1 MTFHGYH
8 AEQPDRVL
16 SSGSTVLTT
25 SADPVGAPIFY
36 RDVPLMP
43 AETERGVIKPLAQN
57 AVPLIAWR
65 LRDIGQESSR
75 VMLRDMPTCANCH
88 SFSKDGSTMGM
99 DVVEQ
104 MAALGIR
111 NLFVQPGAGSKELS
125 SRCEELG
132 IAVHEGC
139 VLVELPAGRL

>member
-1 MTFHGYH
+1 M
-8 AEQPDRVL
+8 L
-16 SSGSTVLTT
+16 K
-25 SADPVGAPIFY
+25 DPEP
-36 RDVPLMP
+36 
-43 AETERGVIKPLAQN
+43 
-57 AVPLIAWR
+57 
-65 LRDIGQESSR
+65 ES
-75 VMLRDMPTCANCH
+75 VECVDLVVNP
-88 SFSKDGSTMGM
+88 TMGI

>member
-1 MTFHGYH
+1 MAASDGSAMLKKKVWAVVGNHGKNPVVGQLTERLRSH
-8 AEQPDRVL
+8 GKEVIRVN
-16 SSGSTVLTT
+16 
-25 SADPVGAPIFY
+25 PYNKP
-36 RDVPLMP
+36 P
-43 AETERGVIKPLAQN
+43 AEFSSLKDLPD
-57 AVPLIAWR
+57 P
-65 LRDIGQESSR
+65 ES
-75 VMLRDMPTCANCH
+75 VECVDLVVNP
-88 SFSKDGSTMGM
+88 TMGM

-111 NLFVQPGAGSKELS
+111 NLFVQPEAGSEELS

>member
-1 MTFHGYH
+1 MTAGTLFRVTAGMAASDGSAMLKKKVWAVVGNHGKNPVVGQLTERLRSH
-8 AEQPDRVL
+8 GKEVFRVN
-16 SSGSTVLTT
+16 
-25 SADPVGAPIFY
+25 PYNKP
-36 RDVPLMP
+36 P
-43 AETERGVIKPLAQN
+43 AEFSSLKDLPD
-57 AVPLIAWR
+57 P
-65 LRDIGQESSR
+65 ES
-75 VMLRDMPTCANCH
+75 VECVDLVVNP
-88 SFSKDGSTMGM
+88 TMGM

-111 NLFVQPGAGSKELS
+111 NLFVQPGAGSQELS